1 MGERMRITN
10 AGNVTIY
17 GPTTSSSGTSSSN
30 VPLQIVGGGN
40 NVITMFLGNG
50 NTVSNGAND
59 YSSDIRFNGAGV
71 AWGDLS
77 YYPNGNASGGA
88 FRFTGNGATVAS
100 QGNRSLG
107 CSGVFINGTAASSH
121 LDNYEEGTFTPTYGG
136 THSGLSGNHR
146 HARYTRIGNMVFIS
160 MEYCNSSNAA
170 SWSNGMWI
178 GGMPFNSSLNELY
191 CAPAIGVMYGPSGY
205 DMDSNAAGRCYHL
218 GSQNKIYFKFGTSG
232 VRHLWIMFHH
242 RVEN

>member
-1 MGERMRITN
+1 
-10 AGNVTIY
+10 
-17 GPTTSSSGTSSSN
+17 
-30 VPLQIVGGGN
+30 
-40 NVITMFLGNG
+40 
-50 NTVSNGAND
+50 
-59 YSSDIRFNGAGV
+59 
-71 AWGDLS
+71 
-77 YYPNGNASGGA
+77 
-88 FRFTGNGATVAS
+88 
-100 QGNRSLG
+100 
-107 CSGVFINGTAASSH
+107 
-121 LDNYEEGTFTPTYGG
+121 
-136 THSGLSGNHR
+136 
-146 HARYTRIGNMVFIS
+146 MVFIS
-160 MEYCNSSNAA
+160 MEYYNSSNAA